1 MAPNI
6 PSVRDVMTSYVVTLK
21 RNDKLTFADDIMR
34 LGRIRHLPVL
44 DGDGEVVGILSQRD
58 LFRGSLA
65 RALGYGE
72 HAQKKVLDS
81 LVVKEVMTTDVV
93 TTSPDVPLA
102 EAARTML
109 ARKIGCL
116 PVLDGGKLVGIVTE
130 ADFVALAARGGAVA
144 SEASSMPFHEP
155 ADQQRRES

>member
-1 MAPNI
+1 MAAKPM
-6 PSVRDVMTSYVVTLK
+6 PRRVRDVMTPFVATLK
-21 RNDKLTFADDIMR
+21 RNDKLTIADDVMR

-44 DGDGEVVGILSQRD
+44 DADGEVVGILSQRD

-93 TTSPDVPLA
+93 TTAPDVLLA

-116 PVLDGGKLVGIVTE
+116 PVLDAGKLVGIVTE
-130 ADFVALAARGGAVA
+130 ADFVALVARAGG
-144 SEASSMPFHEP
+144 EA
-155 ADQQRRES
+155 R